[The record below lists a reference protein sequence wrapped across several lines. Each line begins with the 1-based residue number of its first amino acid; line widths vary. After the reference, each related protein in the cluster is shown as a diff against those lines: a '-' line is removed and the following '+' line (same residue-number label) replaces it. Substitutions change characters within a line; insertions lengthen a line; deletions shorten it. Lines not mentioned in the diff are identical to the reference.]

1 MRKWLIA
8 LSLICQVGLYAD
20 AWKPIAELIPPGS
33 STGVSYNVNV
43 AYDVNNKTTV
53 AAWAD
58 RSSSNIPFY
67 AVYNG
72 SIWTT
77 SGTPIPLGA
86 STGVRYDVHL
96 SFNSDNNTVVAVW
109 VDTNTLLPYY
119 AIFDGTIWTTP
130 GSPIPV
136 GSSTGAKD
144 NVFLAYNESNQ
155 TLVAAWSD
163 DTTSLPYFAV
173 FDGSIWVT
181 TGSSIP
187 AGTSDGVYDNV
198 YLTYNPSNMTVIA
211 AWGNI
216 SGLQLPYYSVFNGSS
231 WTIAALI
238 PVGTSTG
245 VVDDVHLVYNSATQ
259 TVIAAWSNRPT
270 TLPYYSIFNGIGW
283 TAASPIPN
291 GTSSGAYGNITLA
304 YNLDNQTILGAWSD
318 SVLYVPYYSI
328 FNGVSW
334 STGTLIPYAPSDG
347 INYDIPLSYNV
358 NSHQM
363 VAAWGNY
370 PNNPDPYFQIYN
382 TTVVPSS
389 LTGRSFYNKFASQKA
404 WVNQLNWT
412 PFSYLNMIG
421 YHIYRNGTLIA
432 TVNADT
438 LRYNDEGRCRENT
451 YIYEVRAFAVNGS
464 ESLPLV
470 ITLPS
475 RN

>member
-8 LSLICQVGLYAD
+8 LSLIFQVGLYAD
-20 AWKPIAELIPPGS
+20 SWKPIAELIPSGS
-33 STGVSYNVNV
+33 STGVNYNVNL
-43 AYDVNNKTTV
+43 AYNVNNKTTV

-58 RSSSNIPFY
+58 NSSSNIPFY

-77 SGTPIPLGA
+77 QGTPIPLGA
-86 STGVRYDVHL
+86 STGVSYDVHL
-96 SFNSDNNTVVAVW
+96 SYNSDNNTVFAVW
-109 VDTNTLLPYY
+109 VDTVTTLPYY
-119 AIFDGTIWTTP
+119 AIFDGTSWTTP
-130 GSPIPV
+130 GSPIPIG
-136 GSSTGAKD
+136 GSIGAVAD
-144 NVFLAYNESNQ
+144 VFLAYNQSNQ

-163 DTTSLPYFAV
+163 AGTDLPYYAV
-173 FDGSIWVT
+173 FDGSTWIT
-181 TGSSIP
+181 AGSSIP
-187 AGTSDGVYDNV
+187 NGSSTGVYNNV
-198 YLTYNPSNMTVIA
+198 YLTYNPSNMTVMA
-211 AWGNI
+211 AWADNTA
-216 SGLQLPYYSVFNGSS
+216 LKLPYYAVFNGSS
-231 WTIAALI
+231 WTSAAQI

-245 VVDDVHLVYNSATQ
+245 VLDNVNLVYNSATQ
-259 TVIAAWSNRPT
+259 TVIAAWGDRPT
-270 TLPYYSIFNGIGW
+270 ALPFYSIFNGIGW
-283 TAASPIPN
+283 TAASRIPN

-304 YNLDNQTILGAWSD
+304 YNADNQTVLGAWSD
-318 SVLYVPYYSI
+318 TVLYVPFYTI

-347 INYDIPLSYNV
+347 IDYDIPLSYNI

-363 VAAWGNY
+363 VAVWGNY

-382 TTVVPSS
+382 TQVLPSK

-412 PFSYLNMIG
+412 PFSFLNMVG
-421 YHIYRNGTLIA
+421 YHIYRDGTLIA
-432 TVNADT
+432 TVDADT

-464 ESLPLV
+464 ESLPLA